1 MKIKKSTLCLQIGV
15 ALQGA
20 VLLGYSG
27 FALAADEDDA
37 AKEKENVE
45 KIAVVGSRAAP
56 RSVGESPVPI
66 DIIGAEEFANQGNPD
81 MLNMLS
87 TLVPSFNI
95 NTQAISDAA
104 TLIRPAN
111 LRGLGPDQTL
121 VLVNGKRRHRASVI
135 AFAGGGISDGAQG
148 PDISVIPAVAIRQ
161 VEVLRDGA
169 AAQYG
174 SDAIAGVL
182 NFQLKNDN
190 EGGVLEAK
198 WGQYYEGDGA
208 SETLAGNIGLPLTDS
223 GSANFSFEYKNADPT
238 DRSVQRADAA
248 ALIEAGNT
256 AVQNPA
262 QVWGSPEIKDDY
274 KLFANLELDLKNGK
288 EAYAFG
294 NHASRE
300 VDGGFYYR
308 NPNTRGGVYAGPE
321 VTVDGVDYDSVLVGD
336 MTPDDGN
343 SCAPLRLDANGIP
356 IASDLAAITADPNC
370 WSFVEMF
377 PGGFTPRFGG
387 TVTDSAIAGGVKGEL
402 VDEVFFD
409 LSASYG
415 RNEAEFKINNTVNA
429 SLGANSPTSFNPG
442 TYVQSE
448 LGLNM
453 DLFREFE
460 VGLYDAV
467 VLAGGMEWREDTFEV
482 KAGDVASYSV
492 GVLADQ
498 GFGIGSNG
506 FPGFK
511 PETAG
516 IFSRHNLS
524 FYTDVSSWVSENLM
538 LNAAVR
544 YEDYSDFGNTT
555 NWKASGLYKMTDSLS
570 VRAAAGTGFRAPTIG
585 QSKVVNV
592 STLFGP
598 NGLVDQATLP
608 PDNPISI
615 QKGGKPL
622 TPEESENISFGLV
635 GDFGS
640 THVSLDMYRIDVE
653 DRLSQTS
660 ALELTATDIAALLAM
675 GIADATSYSTIT
687 FFTNDFDTETTGADL
702 VVSQDL
708 DLGSGASKLSLVMNW
723 NKTEVTVDP
732 LTTNID
738 DVKIRTLEENL
749 PKTRGSISFNHSED
763 NWRALARLNY
773 FGSFWEVD
781 DTYDVNQGMSEGS
794 AFLVDLELG
803 YMLSNNIELIVGAQ
817 NAFDEYPGL
826 NPYGDSVG
834 AKYPVTSPYGFNG
847 GYYYFRGVYTF

>member
-1 MKIKKSTLCLQIGV
+1 MKIKKSALCLQI
-15 ALQGA
+15 GA

-27 FALAADEDDA
+27 FALAAEEDDA
-37 AKEKENVE
+37 AKEKDNVE

-56 RSVGESPVPI
+56 RSVEESPVPI

-95 NTQAISDAA
+95 NAQPISDAA

-148 PDISVIPAVAIRQ
+148 PDISVIPAVAVRQ

-198 WGQYYEGDGA
+198 WGQQYAGDGA
-208 SETLAGNIGLPLTDS
+208 TETIAGNIGLPMTDS
-223 GSANFSFEYKNADPT
+223 GSANFSFEYKNSDAT
-238 DRSVQRADAA
+238 DRSVQRSDAA

-256 AVQNPA
+256 AVKNPA
-262 QVWGSPEIKDDY
+262 QVWGSPDIKDDF

-294 NHASRE
+294 NYAQRE
-300 VDGGFYYR
+300 VEGGFYYR
-308 NPNTRGGVYAGPE
+308 NPNTRSGVYAGPQ
-321 VTVDGVDYDSVLVGD
+321 VTVGGVDYDSVLVGD

-343 SCAPLRLDANGIP
+343 TCPALRLDANGIP
-356 IASDLAAITADPNC
+356 ISSDLAAITADPNC
-370 WSFVEMF
+370 WSFVELF
-377 PGGFTPRFGG
+377 PGGFTPKFGG
-387 TVTDSAIAGGVKGEL
+387 TVTDSALAGGLKGEL
-402 VDEVFFD
+402 VKDVFFD

-415 RNEAEFKINNTVNA
+415 RNESEFKIINTVNA
-429 SLGANSPTSFNPG
+429 SLGADSPTSFNPG

-448 LGLNM
+448 LGLNF
-453 DLFREFE
+453 DLFREFDL
-460 VGLYDAV
+460 GLYDAV
-467 VLAGGMEWREDTFEV
+467 VLAGGVEWREDTFEV

-511 PETAG
+511 PESAG
-516 IFSRHNLS
+516 VFSRHNLS
-524 FYTDVSSWVSENLM
+524 FYTDVSSWVTERLM
-538 LNAAVR
+538 LNGAVR

-555 NWKASGLYKMTDSLS
+555 NWKVSGLFKLTDELS
-570 VRAAAGTGFRAPTIG
+570 VRAATGTGFRAPTIG

-592 STLFGP
+592 STAFGP
-598 NGLVDQATLP
+598 NGLEDQATLP
-608 PDNPISI
+608 PDNPISV
-615 QKGGKPL
+615 QKGGKEL
-622 TPEESENISFGLV
+622 TPEESDNISFGLV
-635 GDFGS
+635 GSFGS
-640 THVSLDMYRIDVE
+640 TNVSLDMYRINVD

-660 ALELTATDIAALLAM
+660 PLELTADDIAALQAM
-675 GIADATSYSTIT
+675 GINDASSYASIK
-687 FFTNDFDTETTGADL
+687 FFTNDFDTKTTGADL
-702 VVSQDL
+702 VISQDL
-708 DLGSGASKLSLVMNW
+708 DLGVGSSKLSFLYNW
-723 NKTEVTVDP
+723 NKTEVSVDP

-749 PKTRGSISFNHSED
+749 PKNRGSITFNHSQD
-763 NWRALARLNY
+763 DWRALVRLNY

-781 DTYDVNQGMSEGS
+781 DTNDAAQGMSEGS
-794 AFLVDLELG
+794 AFLVDLEMG
-803 YMLSNNIELIVGAQ
+803 YHLTPDIELIVGAQ
-817 NAFDEYPGL
+817 NAFDKYPGL

-847 GYYYFRGVYTF
+847 GFYYLRGVYTF